1 MPMKQKACFAFSVV
15 LAAST
20 FAASA
25 RAGDSATAQALFD
38 EAKRLMSQHDY
49 AAACSKF
56 EESQRQDPGLGT
68 LFHLADCEER
78 LGKTASAWAAFK
90 EVAAEAR
97 AHAETSRATVA
108 SDRAQ
113 ALEERLARL
122 TIEPGAV
129 QGTPGLEILRDG
141 KALVPAEL
149 SAALPV
155 DPGSHVIEARAP
167 GKGTWSTTVEARD
180 GARLVVTIPLL
191 ADVPEPATPAP
202 VVIAPPSSPPPTQPS
217 PLSSPSPSTTSM
229 TTTTS
234 ADMPSSSPG
243 SAQRATGL
251 IVGAAGLAGLGV
263 GAYFGVVSLD
273 RHHDA
278 ESHCT
283 GNACDATGVSLR
295 DDARQAGN
303 ASTVAFA
310 AGGALLLG
318 GVITYAL
325 APRATEYRPTVAV
338 GPGSLMISGR
348 W

>member
-1 MPMKQKACFAFSVV
+1 MPMKRQSCVALSIV

-25 RAGDSATAQALFD
+25 RAGDTATAQALFD
-38 EAKRLMSQHDY
+38 EGKRLMSQHDY

-78 LGKTASAWAAFK
+78 SGKTASAWAAFK

-141 KALVPAEL
+141 KALGPAEL
-149 SAALPV
+149 SAGLPV

-167 GKGTWSTTVEARD
+167 GKGTWSTTVEVRD
-180 GARLVVTIPLL
+180 EARLVVTIPLL
-191 ADVPEPATPAP
+191 ADAPAP
-202 VVIAPPSSPPPTQPS
+202 LAPVPVAIAPPTSPQPTQPA
-217 PLSSPSPSTTSM
+217 PLALPYTSM

-234 ADMPSSSPG
+234 ADMPSSPAG
-243 SAQRATGL
+243 GGQRATGL

-273 RHHDA
+273 RHRDA
-278 ESHCT
+278 EPHCA
-283 GNACDATGVSLR
+283 GNVCDATGVSLR

-325 APRATEYRPTVAV
+325 APRATVYRPTVAV
-338 GPGSLMISGR
+338 GPGNLMISGR

>member
-1 MPMKQKACFAFSVV
+1 MKCHPGFAVAIV
-15 LAAST
+15 LATST
-20 FAASA
+20 FVASA
-25 RAGDSATAQALFD
+25 HAGDTATAQALFD
-38 EAKRLMSQHDY
+38 EGKRLMSQHDY

-78 LGKTASAWAAFK
+78 LGETASAWAAFK

-97 AHAETSRATVA
+97 AHAEASRAIVA

-113 ALEERLARL
+113 ALEEKLARL
-122 TIEPGAV
+122 TIEAGAV

-141 KALVPAEL
+141 KPLGAAEL
-149 SAALPV
+149 SAGLPV
-155 DPGSHVIEARAP
+155 DPGSHLVEARAP
-167 GKGTWSTTVEARD
+167 GKGTWSTTVDVRD
-180 GARLVVTIPLL
+180 GARVVVTIPLL
-191 ADVPEPATPAP
+191 ADTPAP
-202 VVIAPPSSPPPTQPS
+202 GPVPAVVPPLPLPTPAQPS
-217 PLSSPSPSTTSM
+217 PPASPSTSM

-234 ADMPSSSPG
+234 ADVPSSPPG
-243 SAQRATGL
+243 RAQRATGL
-251 IVGAAGLAGLGV
+251 IVGAVGLAGLGV
-263 GAYFGVVSLD
+263 GTYFGVVSLD
-273 RHHDA
+273 RHREA

-283 GNACDATGVSLR
+283 GNTCDATGVSQR

-325 APRATEYRPTVAV
+325 APRASDYRSMVAV
-338 GPGSLMISGR
+338 GPGSFMITGR